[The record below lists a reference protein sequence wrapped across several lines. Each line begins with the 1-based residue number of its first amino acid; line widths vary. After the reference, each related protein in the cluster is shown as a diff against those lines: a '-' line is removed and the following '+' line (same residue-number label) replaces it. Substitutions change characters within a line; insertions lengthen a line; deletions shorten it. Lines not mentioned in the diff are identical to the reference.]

1 MSTPIREINPESPPQ
16 PLDDAVKA
24 EIVALAER
32 QARAGRGL
40 MRIVNLAG
48 DRVES
53 GMRMLPKP
61 ARARIEIA
69 ARGALSRS
77 YDVASR
83 TRAPGNGAGALEA
96 AFGTDRAAR
105 IMATLSGALGGL
117 GGLTTALAELPVATT
132 MIFRAVQRVAEAN
145 GEDLLSE
152 DTRAEC
158 LRVFGAG
165 APGGEDDGIDTA
177 FLGARL
183 GLSGVAVNRLISRV
197 APRFATVLGQ
207 KLAGQ
212 AVPILGAAAGAGT
225 NYAFI
230 DYYVEVAHVHFGL
243 RRLARLHGEE
253 RVLESFH
260 AALDRRRMPTRR

>member
-1 MSTPIREINPESPPQ
+1 MSPVMREINPEHPPA
-16 PLDDAVKA
+16 PLDAAVKD
-24 EIVALAER
+24 EITALAER

-40 MRIVNLAG
+40 IRIINLAG
-48 DRVES
+48 NRVE
-53 GMRMLPKP
+53 GGIRMLPKP
-61 ARARIEIA
+61 ARARIEAA
-69 ARGALSRS
+69 ARAALTRS
-77 YDVASR
+77 YDMAER
-83 TRAPGNGAGALEA
+83 TRAPGNGAAVLEA
-96 AFGTDRAAR
+96 AFGSDRAAR
-105 IMATLSGALGGL
+105 FMCTLSGALGGL
-117 GGLTTALAELPVATT
+117 GGMTTALAELPVATT

-145 GEDLLSE
+145 GEDPASAE
-152 DTRAEC
+152 TRAEC

-165 APGGEDDGIDTA
+165 GTEEDDDGVDTA

-230 DYYVEVAHVHFGL
+230 DYYVEIAHVHFGL
-243 RRLARLHGEE
+243 RRLARVHGETA
-253 RVLESFH
+253 VLEAFH
-260 AALDRRRMPTRR
+260 AALDRRRMPARR

>member
-83 TRAPGNGAGALEA
+83 TRAPG
-96 AFGTDRAAR
+96 
-105 IMATLSGALGGL
+105 
-117 GGLTTALAELPVATT
+117 
-132 MIFRAVQRVAEAN
+132 
-145 GEDLLSE
+145 
-152 DTRAEC
+152 
-158 LRVFGAG
+158 
-165 APGGEDDGIDTA
+165 GEDDGIDTA

-230 DYYVEVAHVHFGL
+230 DYYVEVAHMHFGL

-260 AALDRRRMPTRR
+260 AALDCRRMPTRR

>member
-1 MSTPIREINPESPPQ
+1 MSTPIREINPETPPQ
-16 PLDDAVKA
+16 PLDDTVKS
-24 EIVALAER
+24 EIAALAER

-48 DRVES
+48 DKVEG

-61 ARARIEIA
+61 ARARIETA
-69 ARGALSRS
+69 ARAALSRS

-83 TRAPGNGAGALEA
+83 TRGPGNGAGVLEA
-96 AFGTDRAAR
+96 AFGVDRAAR
-105 IMATLSGALGGL
+105 IMATLSGAIGGL
-117 GGLTTALAELPVATT
+117 GGLTTAMAELPVATT

-145 GEDLLSE
+145 GEDPLSE
-152 DTRAEC
+152 ETRAEC

-165 APGGEDDGIDTA
+165 GPSAEDDGIDTA

-197 APRFATVLGQ
+197 APRFAAVLGQ

-243 RRLARLHGEE
+243 RRLARLHGED
-253 RVLESFH
+253 RVLEAFH
-260 AALDRRRMPTRR
+260 AALDRHRMPVRG

>member
-1 MSTPIREINPESPPQ
+1 MSTPMREINPEVPPR
-16 PLDDAVKA
+16 PLDDSVKA
-24 EIVALAER
+24 EIGALAER

-40 MRIVNLAG
+40 MRIINLAG
-48 DRVES
+48 DRVEG

-61 ARARIEIA
+61 ARARIEAA
-69 ARGALSRS
+69 ARAALSRS
-77 YDVASR
+77 YDVAAR
-83 TRAPGNGAGALEA
+83 TRRPGNGAGVLEA
-96 AFGTDRAAR
+96 AFGTDGAAR
-105 IMATLSGALGGL
+105 VMATISGAVGGL

-145 GEDLLSE
+145 GEDPASDE
-152 DTRAEC
+152 TRAEC

-165 APGGEDDGIDTA
+165 GPGEEDEGIDTA

-183 GLSGVAVNRLISRV
+183 GLSGVAVNRLISRI

-225 NYAFI
+225 NYAFV

-243 RRLARLHGEE
+243 RRLARIHGEE
-253 RVLESFH
+253 QVLDAFH
-260 AALDRRRMPTRR
+260 AALERRRMPTKR